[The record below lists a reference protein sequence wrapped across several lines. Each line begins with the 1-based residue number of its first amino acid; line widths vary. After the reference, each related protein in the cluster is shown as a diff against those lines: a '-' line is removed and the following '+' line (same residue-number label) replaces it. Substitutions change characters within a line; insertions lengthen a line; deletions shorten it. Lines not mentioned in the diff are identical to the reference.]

1 MFYYSSEKYFVFYIF
16 RVNVVMEIN
25 ATRKWDSFSEKQI
38 KKMKSDKS
46 VFIHCGSMYCKIV
59 NYNVSNII

>member
-1 MFYYSSEKYFVFYIF
+1 MF

-25 ATRKWDSFSEKQI
+25 ATKKLDSFSEKQI
-38 KKMKSDKS
+38 KKTKSDKS

-59 NYNVSNII
+59 KYNVSNII